1 MDDDN
6 SMSPR
11 DRVGRFQKDFIGGC
25 LSFITIAATV
35 KGDTRDS
42 EEIFSEMMDPIIGNR
57 NRNTTGFDQI
67 MPEMYK
73 KVIEY
78 CHEAIDISD
87 DIENKEII

>member
-1 MDDDN
+1 MKP
-6 SMSPR
+6 S

-25 LSFITIAATV
+25 LSFIAIAAIV
-35 KGDTRDS
+35 RGDMRDS
-42 EEIFSEMMDPIIGNR
+42 EEIFNEMMNPVIGNR

-78 CHEAIDISD
+78 CSEAIDTSD
-87 DIENKEII
+87 DIENKETI